1 MKKLYL
7 TLIAVLLFGGT
18 FSGCRKDELGPSDI
32 RVINKS
38 VFTYEDVFVDTS
50 EGTNDYGNV
59 SPGATTGYKRFAKA
73 YREAYIRLNINGE
86 EYELQPVDFTYE
98 VPLGKGKFSYELSAD
113 TLTKALSIH
122 VTADAP
128 L

>member
-1 MKKLYL
+1 M
-7 TLIAVLLFGGT
+7 
-18 FSGCRKDELGPSDI
+18 
-32 RVINKS
+32 
-38 VFTYEDVFVDTS
+38 DTS